1 MAKLKDTM
9 KISFTKD
16 LSYQVPLGQVQLA
29 VELKFVKQNRYTVSF
44 LAKKNKKETILIG
57 KYDYTNRESAIKFLI
72 SAIEDFEG

>member
-29 VELKFVKQNRYTVSF
+29 VELKFVKQNR
-44 LAKKNKKETILIG
+44 
-57 KYDYTNRESAIKFLI
+57 
-72 SAIEDFEG
+72 